1 MFTDI
6 AANLVIDLVKLVFSL
21 VHGFAGA
28 VPRLARSVS
37 HAAACV
43 AGTMVGQRS
52 NIGKQLVYIFSKGG
66 EVFVPFWAMIDFLI
80 LMPPRGERRPAL
92 GLQVQL
98 GGVVALVLRVFRGVL
113 NIVRSVLRSVLNVL
127 SGFLKVSPKLFHGF
141 VFFGLAG
148 PEGGGGG
155 QD

>member
-1 MFTDI
+1 
-6 AANLVIDLVKLVFSL
+6 
-21 VHGFAGA
+21 
-28 VPRLARSVS
+28 
-37 HAAACV
+37 
-43 AGTMVGQRS
+43 
-52 NIGKQLVYIFSKGG
+52 
-66 EVFVPFWAMIDFLI
+66 MIDFLI